1 MNTEHP
7 RYTEHESYDI
17 IYIKSTTE
25 LMVEHL
31 YVWKISYIDL
41 LGKRNYTIKN
51 VLGVDGKKHLLF
63 K

>member
-17 IYIKSTTE
+17 MYISTTE